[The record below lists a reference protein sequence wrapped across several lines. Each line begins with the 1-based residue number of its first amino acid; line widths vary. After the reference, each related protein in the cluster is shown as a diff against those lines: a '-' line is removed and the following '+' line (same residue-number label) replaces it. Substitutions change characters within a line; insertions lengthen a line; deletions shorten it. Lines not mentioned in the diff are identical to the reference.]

1 LLSEPVAAML
11 IDYFW
16 LDKPINTVQWS
27 GATLTLLAIYLGSL
41 KDKK

>member
-1 LLSEPVAAML
+1 ML

-16 LDKPINTVQWS
+16 LDKTINIVQWS

-41 KDKK
+41 KNKK